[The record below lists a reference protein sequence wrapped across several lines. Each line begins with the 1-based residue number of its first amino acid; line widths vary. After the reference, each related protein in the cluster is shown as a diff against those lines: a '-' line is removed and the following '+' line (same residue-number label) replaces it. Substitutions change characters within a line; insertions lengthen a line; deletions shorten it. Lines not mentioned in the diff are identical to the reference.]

1 MVTSWLEAACMLDGR
16 LMMEALKTSWA
27 MDTRALETSRLVEA
41 PRLMEDPR
49 LVEAGTLETR
59 GPVVSGTLEPSGPV
73 ESRLMKAWESLRV
86 EVLLPVHSCDAGH
99 RPELLHH
106 QLLLEQS
113 AVHALV
119 QASSCI
125 TKQLMLL
132 LTVIE

>member
-1 MVTSWLEAACMLDGR
+1 MLDGR

-86 EVLLPVHSCDAGH
+86 EVLLPVHSCRANKGYG
-99 RPELLHH
+99 
-106 QLLLEQS
+106 
-113 AVHALV
+113 
-119 QASSCI
+119 
-125 TKQLMLL
+125 
-132 LTVIE
+132 